1 MRKVSCFKIIWPP
14 WSTSI
19 NSTRYYQNEAVVEEE
34 EEVLNVN
41 APEVAEVAPASAA
54 ASASPPVHTASFKK
68 SREADILGFAA
79 DLLAEDSMNLSGGP
93 SGGPSGGDA
102 FDFIDNMHQDDE
114 DYTEDPDFE

>member
-1 MRKVSCFKIIWPP
+1 MDETKHNDAKSRLAARLANKHAHEQV
-14 WSTSI
+14 
-19 NSTRYYQNEAVVEEE
+19 EEVEEE

-79 DLLAEDSMNLSGGP
+79 DLLAEDGMNLSGGP